1 MLPGRLRLQ
10 RGSTQGLQLGICCAT
25 CLQQVRSSD
34 FLSPT
39 WEGEQ
44 QGGAASGEQGLQG
57 VDPGF
62 NVHVVPGLA
71 RGWCPLLHGASLES
85 ELRRAD
91 LTIKSVLAGDLCG

>member
-1 MLPGRLRLQ
+1 MQRACSKSGAPIFSAPRGRVSNR
-10 RGSTQGLQLGICCAT
+10 
-25 CLQQVRSSD
+25 
-34 FLSPT
+34 
-39 WEGEQ
+39 EGPRPENKV
-44 QGGAASGEQGLQG
+44 SKG